1 MRFTSTHGSKET
13 KETQAFQDSPGCQAE
28 QGLLGE
34 MAIQVCPAPKAP
46 RYVYFQTWNTHFISG
61 SAKNEETNDLNRS
74 YVFSFGW

>member
-34 MAIQVCPAPKAP
+34 MAIRVCPAPKAP
-46 RYVYFQTWNTHFISG
+46 RVQ
-61 SAKNEETNDLNRS
+61 
-74 YVFSFGW
+74 